1 MRPCLSYRLHFLDVV
16 NQNVARDKR
25 NWYME
30 FLSLWCIHYQWF
42 KDPFKLWI
50 QSSEGP
56 ISLFGCVDCGE
67 CVEDEWFIVWMLLE
81 ISKLD
86 PGVVIRVVDE
96 DGEFLLIEC
105 ANHLPSWINPENA
118 DNRVWLY
125 RGEVSVICKDRKM
138 RLQISDALSSF
149 KNSDSTDFIV
159 SSSIQSA
166 IQRKIFRYPGS
177 IKTAHLA
184 HVTVPYTVA
193 AVFTAFGSKQIVN
206 SAIDIL
212 ADKISDCSGL
222 KSWLKLFNEN
232 LTIFADHCINKGGGR
247 KPMWPKLS
255 ELSKSY
261 LTIPIW
267 FNKVRYAKLRSLRT
281 PAGLVQ
287 FQSNS
292 TASGRL
298 AAELGLKLCVGL
310 DLLLNHV
317 RSHTKNSNFSPYFM
331 VSGEAE
337 GGWHKFM
344 ERLTNSGYFQDV
356 LEGSWLHK
364 ELQHKAE
371 CHFLDCLSEKS
382 CEPPAHLV
390 YSDSDDA
397 LCTIRQIAYW
407 TNINHE
413 SRSSIVEKVRTVEE
427 KGIPPADDESWM
439 YVTAE
444 ELDRMLSER
453 DEMIEP
459 DLPCNSIS
467 SLLKDFMNSSSS
479 FKGIEPSKYCAGT
492 KRKPDSKVM

>member
-1 MRPCLSYRLHFLDVV
+1 MYACMYRCRFKDLENIKMRPCLSYRLHFLDVV

-86 PGVVIRVVDE
+86 PGVVI
-96 DGEFLLIEC
+96 
-105 ANHLPSWINPENA
+105 
-118 DNRVWLY
+118 
-125 RGEVSVICKDRKM
+125 
-138 RLQISDALSSF
+138 
-149 KNSDSTDFIV
+149 
-159 SSSIQSA
+159 
-166 IQRKIFRYPGS
+166 RYPGS